1 MSPSSA
7 GADARF
13 ALRPDAARR
22 EVDGAY
28 FFVTADR
35 GMHRVAVAS
44 GVAIVRAL
52 AEQPRTVDDLVGELA
67 HRFDAEEATI
77 RAETERFLRMLLEKQ
92 IVEVR
97 A

>member
-1 MSPSSA
+1 MSEGR
-7 GADARF
+7 GANAERF
-13 ALRPDAARR
+13 ALRSDAARR

-35 GMHRVAVAS
+35 GMHRVGVAS

-52 AEQPRTVDDLVGELA
+52 VQSPRTVDDLVGELTG
-67 HRFDAEEATI
+67 RFDAEEATI
-77 RAETERFLRMLLEKQ
+77 RAETERFLRMLLDKQ